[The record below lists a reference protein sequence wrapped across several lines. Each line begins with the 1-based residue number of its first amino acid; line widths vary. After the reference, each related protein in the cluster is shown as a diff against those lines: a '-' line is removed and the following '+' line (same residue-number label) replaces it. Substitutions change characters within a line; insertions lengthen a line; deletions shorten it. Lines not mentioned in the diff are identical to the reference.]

1 MTRCSLLSYFCE
13 VNHTER
19 QDLYNNQINLLVTID
34 RNYLFPLKMMLGS
47 YTEMHK
53 DIKTD
58 VFVVHSALTAEDFSS
73 LKQVVANTGIQ
84 IHNIKI
90 TERYFSDTPVLER
103 LPEESFYR
111 LLAFLYLP
119 ESVERCLYLDPDVCI
134 RKSLLSLYNME
145 LGDSYLAA
153 AGHMHGFCNVLNKA
167 RLGCQEQ
174 KRYLNSGVMLMN
186 LSAIRK
192 DFVLEDVLDCLEE
205 NVQRLI
211 LGDQDMANI
220 LFGKKTKFI
229 DERIYNLDER
239 AFKYFNKRKQID
251 LDIVER
257 ETAIL
262 HYNGKYKPW
271 NDGYK
276 GVLNCFYPGVNKLG
290 EAPTGLIIKQIKSL
304 YRITHPTKQQ
314 VIVIFGG
321 LLFVLVCICS
331 YVFFGKELI
340 KIISDPAVFR
350 EWLNNF
356 GVFDEIIFILV
367 RAAQTVVKFIPAEP
381 LEIGSGYAWGAIPGM
396 LYCVIGNMIGTV
408 VIFVLVKHFKQKVIK
423 LFLPTQNMK
432 SVMMFQN
439 SEKIYVLLFFLY
451 LIPGSPKDGFTYFV
465 GMLSVK
471 FVPFMVITFIARMPS
486 VLSSTLC
493 GATLAERQYLIS
505 ALIFGATIILAI
517 LGGFVCRRF
526 AKKKGEKEHLS
537 QST

>member
-1 MTRCSLLSYFCE
+1 M
-13 VNHTER
+13 ER
-19 QDLYNNQINLLVTID
+19 QALYNDQINLLVTID
-34 RNYLFPLKMMLGS
+34 RNYLFPLAMMLGS
-47 YTEMHK
+47 YAEIHK

-58 VFVVHSALTAEDFSS
+58 VFVAHSALTAEDF
-73 LKQVVANTGIQ
+73 LFLEQAVADTGIQ

-90 TERYFSDTPVLER
+90 TERYFCDTPVLER
-103 LPEESFYR
+103 LPKESFYR

-119 ESVERCLYLDPDVCI
+119 ESVERCLYLDPDVYI
-134 RKSLLSLYNME
+134 RKSLLPFYNME

-153 AGHMHGFCNVLNKA
+153 AGHMHGFCNAINKA
-167 RLGCQEQ
+167 RLGCKEQ
-174 KRYLNSGVMLMN
+174 KRYLNSGIMLMN
-186 LSAIRK
+186 LSVIRK
-192 DFVLEDVLDCLEE
+192 DFALEDVLECLEE

-220 LFGKKTKFI
+220 LFGKKTIFI

-239 AFKYFNKRKQID
+239 AFKYFKKRKQID
-251 LDIVER
+251 LDVVER

-276 GVLNCFYPGVNKLG
+276 GVLNSFYPNVNELG
-290 EAPTGLIIKQIKSL
+290 EAPTGLLKKQIKSI

-314 VIVIFGG
+314 AIVIFGA
-321 LLFVLVCICS
+321 LLFALVCIFS

-340 KIISDPAVFR
+340 KIVSDPTVFR

-381 LEIGSGYAWGAIPGM
+381 LEIGSGYAWGAITGM

-408 VIFVLVKHFKQKVIK
+408 VIFALVKHFRQKVIK

-432 SVMMFQN
+432 SIKMFQN

-465 GMLSVK
+465 GLLPVK
-471 FVPFMVITFIARMPS
+471 FAPFMVITFIARMPS

-493 GATLAERQYLIS
+493 GATLADRQYLTS

-517 LGGFVCRRF
+517 LGGFVYRRF
-526 AKKKGEKEHLS
+526 TKKKGETAHLS
-537 QST
+537 QSS